1 MNVYKLLHN
10 QSAHRCYLGIQQY
23 SSDTVKKPQSKVSKL
38 GNVRVSPQRGF
49 NLKIVTNQ
57 GRKRALV

>member
-10 QSAHRCYLGIQQY
+10 RSAYRCFLGVQQY
-23 SSDTVKKPQSKVSKL
+23 SSDTVKKPQCEVSKL
-38 GNVRVSPQRGF
+38 GNVQVSAQRGF